1 MSASDPGSYPAGF
14 ADGVTARKIDVIAM
28 VAPGYLE
35 IRDPRG
41 EMLERWAFGDIA
53 VVSSPRRDE
62 PGVLQGGRG
71 GRARLTFTHP
81 ALLARLREAGAARRG
96 AHAGD
101 RTMVRR
107 ALIWGVAMVAGI
119 AALFFVAIPLLAK
132 EIAAVIPR
140 GFEARLGDRYV
151 EMLTGFL
158 AEGPVANQVC
168 RNRDGIAVIERLV
181 QRLQAVARVDP
192 PPAVTVVNGGLVN
205 AFALPGSR
213 LIVMRG
219 LIDSVD
225 DADELA
231 AVLAH
236 ELAHAVHRHPTE
248 AAVKRTAGSFVVGLL
263 LGDAIGIS
271 VVGTVA
277 GQLLAAAYS
286 REAESEADAT
296 GLMLLDKAG
305 IEAGGFVRFMARMA
319 EMEGKAS
326 GARLFAH
333 FSTHPPSEARAA
345 LGRTHAGR
353 GAPAMSAEDWSQLK
367 AVCSLTR

>member
-1 MSASDPGSYPAGF
+1 MSASDPGFYPAGY
-14 ADGVTARKIDVIAM
+14 ADGRTARKIDVIAM
-28 VAPGYLE
+28 VAPGFLE
-35 IRDPRG
+35 IRDPTG
-41 EMLERWAFGDIA
+41 TMLERWAFADIA
-53 VVSSPRRDE
+53 VVSAPRRDE
-62 PGVLQGGRG
+62 PGVLKGGRD
-71 GRARLTFTHP
+71 GRARLTFTHA
-81 ALLARLREAGAARRG
+81 ALIARLRDAGAGAPA

-101 RTMVRR
+101 RRMVRR
-107 ALIWGVAMVAGI
+107 VLVWGAAMVAGV
-119 AALFFVAIPLLAK
+119 AAIFLVAIPLLAK

-158 AEGPVANQVC
+158 ADAPEANQLC
-168 RNRDGIAVIERLV
+168 RDRDGIAVIKRLV
-181 QRLQAVARVDP
+181 DRLQAVAQVDP

-219 LIDSVD
+219 LIDAVD

-263 LGDAIGIS
+263 LGDAIS
-271 VVGTVA
+271 VSIVGSVA
-277 GQLLAAAYS
+277 GQLLAAAYT

-326 GARLFAH
+326 GARLLAH

-345 LGRTHAGR
+345 LGRAHAGR
-353 GAPAMSAEDWSQLK
+353 GAPAMSAEAWSQLK
-367 AVCSLTR
+367 AVCRLTR